1 MDNTMNLA
9 DTLFRFVGVVMLLAL
24 AGCASVI
31 RGDQQ
36 RVRVETVCGAR
47 AVPAQ
52 CTASNDRGR
61 WSFRAPTD
69 LVVTRDTS
77 ALQIACSSPYFGS
90 QILQVPSGLNMGLAG
105 NMLAGGLLG
114 MGVDVVTGAGL
125 SYPQQ
130 VVVNYPGCR

>member
-1 MDNTMNLA
+1 MQVDGLEIK
-9 DTLFRFVGVVMLLAL
+9 LGVVLLLAL
-24 AGCASVI
+24 AGCASVT

-36 RVRVETVCGAR
+36 RLRVETVCASR
-47 AVPAQ
+47 VVPAQ

-61 WSFRAPTD
+61 WSFRAPAD
-69 LVVTRDTS
+69 LVVTRDAS

-90 QILQVPSGLNMGLAG
+90 QTLQVPSGLNMAMAG
-105 NMLAGGLLG
+105 NVLAGGLVG